1 MAIMV
6 DEFLVTH
13 SSGSHT
19 LIVPPECPLGRDSY
33 SWVCFSIRH
42 LLFGRVHLM
51 LVLLSHPR
59 SAVQGRSWS
68 ERSGLRDMA
77 VDLLQ
82 KTLYL
87 LSMCPAVLEARIC
100 VRWKDPLHE
109 KDQDPSHRGQPDI
122 ARWHQGRHRCADR
135 SQNCRNIRRK
145 SRYSAAGA
153 ELEAQVILMTWVAER
168 NGLRVVTTLTKELPA
183 NESDRD
189 GSDPLP
195 TGHRGV
201 RAGRR
206 GGLCPQ
212 RRDNRGGPQTIRS

>member
-1 MAIMV
+1 M
-6 DEFLVTH
+6 LG
-13 SSGSHT
+13 SSVS
-19 LIVPPECPLGRDSY
+19 PKE
-33 SWVCFSIRH
+33 
-42 LLFGRVHLM
+42 
-51 LVLLSHPR
+51 R
-59 SAVQGRSWS
+59 SSREGSWS

-87 LSMCPAVLEARIC
+87 IIDVSAVLQARIC

-153 ELEAQVILMTWVAER
+153 ELETSGGSHGPGVTER
-168 NGLRVVTTLTKELPA
+168 KRPACCDNSHQGITA

-212 RRDNRGGPQTIRS
+212 RRDNRGGPQNHPVGSAGNEDPSPAVNGIAFHSRSRACAAEGERDTAQCSANDEART